1 MKPPGTAIVIIG
13 MSSSTDLDSS
23 TIESLYRTSHRQ
35 LLGYVRSRVSDADD
49 AEDIVQGLYVKLYRA
64 LERGTPI
71 ERPEAFLFRSARNA
85 VIDYYRTRKQHVHL
99 PDEAGA
105 AGIPDRGAAAATD
118 EEELAAETR
127 TRMTEWMRPLIEEL
141 EEPYRT
147 TLRMSELQELP
158 YREIAERLGIGLS
171 AVKSRVR
178 RGRERM
184 RKALLACCRFAFD
197 ATGRVVDYER
207 RDACGC

>member
-1 MKPPGTAIVIIG
+1 LV
-13 MSSSTDLDSS
+13 SS
-23 TIESLYRTSHRQ
+23 TIESLYRNSHRQ
-35 LLGYVRSRVSDADD
+35 LLGYVRSRVSDPDD
-49 AEDIVQGLYVKLYRA
+49 AEDLVQGLYVKLYRA

-85 VIDYYRTRKQHVHL
+85 VVDYYRTRKPHAHL
-99 PDEAGA
+99 PDDADTA
-105 AGIPDRGAAAATD
+105 DIPDRAVTGTSD
-118 EEELAAETR
+118 EEELTAEIR
-127 TRMTEWMRPLIEEL
+127 LRMTGWMQPLIEEL

-197 ATGRVVDYER
+197 AAGRVVDYER
-207 RDACGC
+207 RDSCSC